1 MPPLLETE
9 RLRLRVAT
17 MDDLECVY
25 QLGTNPNVMRY
36 INGGQAP
43 LWTDVQSDLLRR
55 VGTEPEP
62 LGYWI
67 TEEKESGD
75 FVGWMT
81 LKPLV
86 HTKDVEI
93 GYRFREEQWGK
104 GFATEGGKRIL
115 TYAFQELEL
124 HRVLAVAMEENL
136 ASIRVMQKLGMKY
149 LHRGRYYG
157 RTCVCYATT
166 RKVFLN
172 KEKLF

>member
-1 MPPLLETE
+1 MPPVLETE

-17 MDDLECVY
+17 MDDLERVY

-67 TEEKESGD
+67 TEEKDSGN

-81 LKPLV
+81 LKPFV
-86 HTKDVEI
+86 NSKDVEI

-104 GFATEGGKRIL
+104 GFATEGGRRIL
-115 TYAFQELEL
+115 VYAFQELKL
-124 HRVLAVAMEENL
+124 NRVLAVAMKENI
-136 ASIRVMQKLGMKY
+136 ASLRVMQKLGMTY
-149 LHRGRYYG
+149 LHTGRYYG
-157 RTCVCYATT
+157 RICVCHGIT
-166 RKVFLN
+166 RGVFLS
-172 KEKLF
+172 K